1 MRTNEER
8 INAMHARASE
18 LNRQK
23 RARRVRI
30 MQAAGAAVSFAATIV
45 LAVCIPRLVDFETN
59 PTGSPI
65 GQAGTSETMNAS
77 IFGNSA
83 ALGYIVIALIAFLLG
98 VTLTIFCFRLRE
110 WQKHKDEQKA

>member
-18 LNRQK
+18 LNRQR
-23 RARRVRI
+23 RARQVRI

-45 LAVCIPRLVDFETN
+45 LAVCIPRLANFEAASA
-59 PTGSPI
+59 GSPI
-65 GQAGTSETMNAS
+65 GQTGTSGTMNAS

-110 WQKHKDEQKA
+110 WQRHKDKQEA

>member
-18 LNRQK
+18 LNKQR
-23 RARRVRI
+23 RARQVRI
-30 MQAAGAAVSFAATIV
+30 IQAAGAAVSFAATIM
-45 LAVCIPRLVDFETN
+45 LAVCIPRVADFG
-59 PTGSPI
+59 TGSPI
-65 GQAGTSETMNAS
+65 GPAGPAGNMNAS

-83 ALGYIVIALIAFLLG
+83 SLGYIVIALIAFLLG

-110 WQKHKDEQKA
+110 WQKQKDQQES